1 MATDPSPADSNT
13 EPTLATRPILR
24 VLSENWWLLLLRGVC
39 ALIFGLLA
47 LIWPAISLL
56 ALVILFG
63 VYALLDGFLALV
75 AAVLGRHKST
85 PLWWL
90 ILAGLISVAAG
101 IVTFVYPQVTALVL
115 VIFIGAWALVRGL
128 FEIVGAVRLRKEI
141 DNEWL
146 LIAAGLLSV
155 IFGIAILVN
164 PGAGAVAL
172 VWLIGIYAILF
183 GLPMIWLAF
192 RLRRQKKASG

>member
-1 MATDPSPADSNT
+1 MATDPSSSDTNT

-47 LIWPAISLL
+47 LIWPGISLL

-101 IVTFVYPQVTALVL
+101 VVTFAYPQVTALVL

-128 FEIVGAVRLRKEI
+128 FEIVGAVRLRREI